1 MQEKWRGVNYNKGF
15 KNVKELFYGPTFG
28 FVPNAFIIDG
38 FSIRSVFPPS
48 NKTCIASDGLE
59 RVSTR

>member
-28 FVPNAFIIDG
+28 FVPNAFIIGIYIG
-38 FSIRSVFPPS
+38 FCVIFA
-48 NKTCIASDGLE
+48 II
-59 RVSTR
+59 